1 MKKERK
7 IIDLLLKTYLLPRFL
22 NLMDEGGE
30 MTLNLKIV
38 KAPAKILRQLS
49 FKLQNEIS
57 KAVYVEQLYE
67 IHNLVT

>member
-1 MKKERK
+1 
-7 IIDLLLKTYLLPRFL
+7 
-22 NLMDEGGE
+22 MDEGGE

-67 IHNLVT
+67 IHNLVTWNMFVMYPVTQKIVVRLTLGSAI